1 MLQRVFFYRY
11 PEDLII
17 KSTKSISVCRGSYY
31 GSPGKIP
38 MYASWAGYPPRQ
50 TTAALPQ
57 PVLPASLAKH
67 PQQWTKDEVA
77 VWLRW
82 CGEEYSIEAVPADK
96 FDMNGKALCLLKRS
110 DFMERVPKNGDLLYN
125 ALNKLVQKN
134 SGAYDSS
141 TTSGTPLSYQNVTP
155 SPSAFQIPQQF
166 SSPDQT
172 NGGLV
177 LLPRSNAQT
186 TAVYTTKVKPYV
198 PILPHPANHITKQEI
213 LPVTTVPGR
222 ILSPAPSPSD
232 TGSGSDV
239 DSCTEYDDRLACR
252 NPMQPSQLNYMNSL
266 RPTMATGSEL
276 VPFLRSKESDCRLL
290 WEFIYQLLQNPY
302 YKEYVCWEKLDDF
315 VFRINNP
322 TGLAQL
328 WGHQKNRTN
337 MTYEK
342 LSRALRYYY
351 RMNIIKKVSGK
362 RLTYK
367 FMQPPANIQ
376 KGQRGAK
383 PHSRSHLLTT
393 CKDEEVDDYDSE
405 MRSDDTISS
414 ELSQTSIEGKPI
426 KIEIPDSHDLSRR
439 DSRDKLTRSM
449 SYPGMRHLSAACHST
464 DMSDQ
469 PFDFTMTTLKRKEK
483 SVDDSVSSAITCSQL
498 SFPLPMDLNSPVST
512 NS

>member
-1 MLQRVFFYRY
+1 MSL
-11 PEDLII
+11 
-17 KSTKSISVCRGSYY
+17 
-31 GSPGKIP
+31 KIP
-38 MYASWAGYPPRQ
+38 MFTSWSSYPQRQ
-50 TTAALPQ
+50 TTVLPQ
-57 PVLPASLAKH
+57 PVVPASLAKH
-67 PQQWTKDEVA
+67 PQQWTKEEVA
-77 VWLRW
+77 AWLRW

-110 DFMERVPKNGDLLYN
+110 DFMERVPKNGDLLFN

-134 SGAYDSS
+134 SGTFEGQSQ
-141 TTSGTPLSYQNVTP
+141 SGSPYQNISP
-155 SPSAFQIPQQF
+155 SPSTFQIPQQF

-177 LLPRSNAQT
+177 LISRSNAQT
-186 TAVYTTKVKPYV
+186 TQVYTTKVRPFV
-198 PILPHPANHITKQEI
+198 PILPHPANHIPKQEI
-213 LPVTTVPGR
+213 PPVTTVPGR

-239 DSCTEYDDRLACR
+239 DSCTEYDDRMTCR
-252 NPMQPSQLNYMNSL
+252 NPIQPLQLNYMNQL

-302 YKEYVCWEKLDDF
+302 YKEYVCWEKLDDY

-367 FMQPPANIQ
+367 FMQPPCNIQ

-383 PHSRSHLLTT
+383 PHSRSNLLSS
-393 CKDEEVDDYDSE
+393 CKDEEVDDFDDD
-405 MRSDDTISS
+405 MRTDDTLSS
-414 ELSQTSIEGKPI
+414 ELSQASIESRAI
-426 KIEIPDSHDLSRR
+426 KLEIPDCHEFSRT
-439 DSRDKLTRSM
+439 DVSRDKLTRSM
-449 SYPGMRHLSAACHST
+449 SYPGMVHLSST
-464 DMSDQ
+464 SNSADAMDQ
-469 PFDFTMTTLKRKEK
+469 PIDFTMTTLKRKEK
-483 SVDDSVSSAITCSQL
+483 SVDDSASSPRTCTQM
-498 SFPLPMDLNSPVST
+498 SFPLTINDALST

>member
-1 MLQRVFFYRY
+1 M
-11 PEDLII
+11 
-17 KSTKSISVCRGSYY
+17 SI
-31 GSPGKIP
+31 KIP
-38 MYASWAGYPPRQ
+38 MFTSWSSYPLRQQ
-50 TTAALPQ
+50 TTTALPQ
-57 PVLPASLAKH
+57 PVVPASLAKH
-67 PQQWTKDEVA
+67 PQQWTKEEVA
-77 VWLRW
+77 AWLRW
-82 CGEEYSIEAVPADK
+82 CGEEYSIETVPADK

-125 ALNKLVQKN
+125 ALNKLVHKN
-134 SGAYDSS
+134 SGVYDNQSQ
-141 TTSGTPLSYQNVTP
+141 SGTSYQNIPTAP
-155 SPSAFQIPQQF
+155 SSFQIPQQF

-177 LLPRSNAQT
+177 LLSRSNAQT
-186 TAVYTTKVKPYV
+186 TPVYTTKVKPFV
-198 PILPHPANHITKQEI
+198 PILPHPANHITKQDI
-213 LPVTTVPGR
+213 LPVTTVPG

-239 DSCTEYDDRLACR
+239 DSCPEYDDRLVCR
-252 NPMQPSQLNYMNSL
+252 NPMQPSQLNYMNQL
-266 RPTMATGSEL
+266 RPTMPTGSEL

-290 WEFIYQLLQNPY
+290 WEFIYQLLQNPC
-302 YKEYVCWEKLDDF
+302 YKEYVCWEKLDDY

-393 CKDEEVDDYDSE
+393 CKDEEADDLDSE
-405 MRSDDTISS
+405 MRCDDTLSS
-414 ELSQTSIEGKPI
+414 ELSQTSIETKPI
-426 KIEIPDSHDLSRR
+426 KLEIPESHDPLRR
-439 DSRDKLTRSM
+439 DTRDKLTRSV
-449 SYPGMRHLSAACHST
+449 SYPGMVHLSSVCHST
-464 DMSDQ
+464 DINDQ

-483 SVDDSVSSAITCSQL
+483 SVDDSVSSARACAQL
-498 SFPLPMDLNSPVST
+498 TFPLPVGLNSPEST

>member
-1 MLQRVFFYRY
+1 MLLNEVVFHV
-11 PEDLII
+11 I
-17 KSTKSISVCRGSYY
+17 
-31 GSPGKIP
+31 
-38 MYASWAGYPPRQ
+38 Q
-50 TTAALPQ
+50 
-57 PVLPASLAKH
+57 AKH
-67 PQQWTKDEVA
+67 PQQWTKEEVA

-82 CGEEYSIEAVPADK
+82 CGEEYSIDAVPADK

-125 ALNKLVQKN
+125 ALTKLVQKN
-134 SGAYDSS
+134 S
-141 TTSGTPLSYQNVTP
+141 
-155 SPSAFQIPQQF
+155 
-166 SSPDQT
+166 DQT
-172 NGGLV
+172 NGGVV
-177 LLPRSNAQT
+177 LISRSNAQT
-186 TAVYTTKVKPYV
+186 TPVFTTKVRPFV

-213 LPVTTVPGR
+213 LPVTTVPG

-239 DSCTEYDDRLACR
+239 DSCTEYDDRMTCR
-252 NPMQPSQLNYMNSL
+252 NPMQASQLNYMNQL
-266 RPTMATGSEL
+266 RPTIPTGSDL

-302 YKEYVCWEKLDDF
+302 YKEYVCWEKLDDY

-367 FMQPPANIQ
+367 FMQAPSNIQ

-383 PHSRSHLLTT
+383 PHSRSNLLTS
-393 CKDEEVDDYDSE
+393 CKDEEADDFDDE
-405 MRSDDTISS
+405 MRSDDTLTT
-414 ELSQTSIEGKPI
+414 ELSQTSIETRPI
-426 KIEIPDSHDLSRR
+426 KLEVPDDHEFSRTET
-439 DSRDKLTRSM
+439 RDKLTRSM
-449 SYPGMRHLSAACHST
+449 SYPGMMHLSSANNT
-464 DMSDQ
+464 DINDQ

-483 SVDDSVSSAITCSQL
+483 SVDDSVSSARICTQI
-498 SFPLPMDLNSPVST
+498 SFPLAMDHNVPMST
-512 NS
+512 SS

>member
-1 MLQRVFFYRY
+1 MPL
-11 PEDLII
+11 
-17 KSTKSISVCRGSYY
+17 
-31 GSPGKIP
+31 KIP
-38 MYASWAGYPPRQ
+38 MYTSWTSYPQRQ
-50 TTAALPQ
+50 TTALPQ
-57 PVLPASLAKH
+57 PVVPASLAKH
-67 PQQWTKDEVA
+67 PQQWTKEEVA

-82 CGEEYSIEAVPADK
+82 CGEEYSIDAVPADK

-125 ALNKLVQKN
+125 ALTKLVQKN
-134 SGAYDSS
+134 SGAFDGHSQTGS
-141 TTSGTPLSYQNVTP
+141 PYQNI
-155 SPSAFQIPQQF
+155 SPSASTFQIPQQF

-172 NGGLV
+172 NGGVV
-177 LLPRSNAQT
+177 LISRSNAQT
-186 TAVYTTKVKPYV
+186 TPVFTTKVRPFV

-213 LPVTTVPGR
+213 LPVTTVPG

-239 DSCTEYDDRLACR
+239 DSCTEYDDRMTCR
-252 NPMQPSQLNYMNSL
+252 NPMQASQLNYMNQL
-266 RPTMATGSEL
+266 RPTIPTGSDL
-276 VPFLRSKESDCRLL
+276 VPFLRSKESGMNCRLL

-302 YKEYVCWEKLDDF
+302 YKEYVCWEKLDDY

-367 FMQPPANIQ
+367 FMQAPSNIQ

-383 PHSRSHLLTT
+383 PHSRSNLLTS
-393 CKDEEVDDYDSE
+393 CKDEEADDFDDE
-405 MRSDDTISS
+405 MRSDDTLTT
-414 ELSQTSIEGKPI
+414 ELSQTSIETRPI
-426 KIEIPDSHDLSRR
+426 KLEVPDDHEFSRTET
-439 DSRDKLTRSM
+439 RDKLTRSM
-449 SYPGMRHLSAACHST
+449 SYPGMMHLSSANNT
-464 DMSDQ
+464 DINDQ

-483 SVDDSVSSAITCSQL
+483 SVDDSVSSARICTQI
-498 SFPLPMDLNSPVST
+498 SFPLAMDHNVPMST
-512 NS
+512 SS